1 MTSESRAPK
10 PTSADRGDHRPRPSA
25 AVTEAAQQGR
35 VILSIRDL
43 HLAIAAR
50 RRHTPILRGVSLSIE
65 PGEVHGLVGESGA
78 GKTMIGRVILG
89 IQPSR
94 ARITRGSVVFD
105 GRDITHL
112 DEPNRR
118 RLMGR
123 GLALIPQDPMTSL
136 NPAWRIG
143 RQVTDVLR
151 LHLGMDR
158 AAARAR
164 ARELLDDVHIRA
176 PDRVL
181 RQYPHEL
188 SGGMR
193 QRVLIAI
200 AFACRP
206 KLIVADEPTTALD
219 VTVQRQVLA
228 LIKQMQT
235 QEGASILFVT
245 HDLGVVAKICD
256 QVTVLHGGRVL
267 ETGDTRR
274 IVEAPRHAYTRAL
287 MAATPRH
294 DRPGELLQP
303 VPEALTAWLNEEAL
317 AFDAA
322 HRTDG

>member
-1 MTSESRAPK
+1 MSL
-10 PTSADRGDHRPRPSA
+10 D
-25 AVTEAAQQGR
+25 
-35 VILSIRDL
+35 
-43 HLAIAAR
+43 IA
-50 RRHTPILRGVSLSIE
+50 

-78 GKTMIGRVILG
+78 GKSMIGRVILG
-89 IQPSR
+89 IQPSG
-94 ARITRGSVVFD
+94 ARIVRGSVVFD

-112 DEPNRR
+112 DETDRR

-136 NPAWRIG
+136 NPSRRIG
-143 RQVTDVLR
+143 RQITDVLR
-151 LHLGMDR
+151 LHLGMGR

-206 KLIVADEPTTALD
+206 KLVIADEPTTALD

-228 LIKQMQT
+228 LIKRMQA

-274 IVEAPRHAYTRAL
+274 IVEAPRHAYTQAL

-294 DRPGELLQP
+294 DRPGELPRP
-303 VPEALTAWLNEEAL
+303 VPEALAARLHEEAL

-322 HRTDG
+322 QRTDG

>member
-1 MTSESRAPK
+1 MIAAAPRSSSPRDRA
-10 PTSADRGDHRPRPSA
+10 
-25 AVTEAAQQGR
+25 V
-35 VILSIRDL
+35 LSVRDL
-43 HLAIAAR
+43 HLAIAGR
-50 RRHTPILRGVSLSIE
+50 RRHTPILRGVSLDIA

-89 IQPSR
+89 IQPSG
-94 ARITRGSVVFD
+94 ARIGRGSVVFG

-112 DEPNRR
+112 DETDRR

-136 NPAWRIG
+136 NPSCRIG
-143 RQVTDVLR
+143 RQITDVLR
-151 LHLGMDR
+151 LHLGMGR

-164 ARELLDDVHIRA
+164 ALELLDDVHIRA

-206 KLIVADEPTTALD
+206 KLVIADEPTTALD

-228 LIKQMQT
+228 LIKRMQA

-274 IVEAPRHAYTRAL
+274 IVETPRHPYTRAL

-294 DRPGELLQP
+294 DRPGELLRP
-303 VPEALTAWLNEEAL
+303 VPEALAARLDEEAL

-322 HRTDG
+322 QRTDG

>member
-1 MTSESRAPK
+1 MR
-10 PTSADRGDHRPRPSA
+10 
-25 AVTEAAQQGR
+25 
-35 VILSIRDL
+35 
-43 HLAIAAR
+43 
-50 RRHTPILRGVSLSIE
+50 
-65 PGEVHGLVGESGA
+65 
-78 GKTMIGRVILG
+78 
-89 IQPSR
+89 
-94 ARITRGSVVFD
+94 FD

-112 DEPNRR
+112 PERERR

-123 GLALIPQDPMTSL
+123 GLGLIPQDPMTSL
-136 NPAWRIG
+136 NPAYRIG
-143 RQVTDVLR
+143 GQIADVLR

-164 ARELLDDVHIRA
+164 ALELLDDVHIRE
-176 PDRVL
+176 PERVL

-228 LIKQMQT
+228 LIKEMQA

-256 QVTVLHGGRVL
+256 RVTVLHGGRVL
-267 ETGDTRR
+267 EAGDTRR
-274 IVEAPRHAYTRAL
+274 IVEAPQHDYTKAL

-294 DRPGELLQP
+294 DRPGDLLRP
-303 VPEALTAWLNEEAL
+303 VPEALTARLNARGAGLRRRARCDGGGPWLSPPSSKRPGCACPCRTT
-317 AFDAA
+317 AA
-322 HRTDG
+322 SRPSAPRRRSISCTAST

>member
-1 MTSESRAPK
+1 M
-10 PTSADRGDHRPRPSA
+10 SA
-25 AVTEAAQQGR
+25 AAL
-35 VILSIRDL
+35 LSVRNL
-43 HLAIAAR
+43 HLAIAGR
-50 RRHTPILRGVSLSIE
+50 RRHTPILRGVSLE
-65 PGEVHGLVGESGA
+65 VAPGEVHGLVGESGA
-78 GKTMIGRVILG
+78 GKTMVGKVILG

-94 ARITRGSVVFD
+94 ARIVRGSVVFE
-105 GRDITHL
+105 GQDITHL
-112 DEPNRR
+112 NERDRR

-123 GLALIPQDPMTSL
+123 GLGLIPQDPMTSL
-136 NPAWRIG
+136 NPAYRIG
-143 RQVTDVLR
+143 GQIGDVLR
-151 LHLGMDR
+151 LHLGMGR
-158 AAARAR
+158 AAARTR
-164 ARELLDDVHIRA
+164 ARELLDEVRIRA

-206 KLIVADEPTTALD
+206 KLIIADEPTTALD

-228 LIKQMQT
+228 LIKGMQA

-256 QVTVLHGGRVL
+256 HVTVLHGGRVL

-287 MAATPRH
+287 IAATPRH
-294 DRPGELLQP
+294 DRPGDLLQP
-303 VPEALTAWLNEEAL
+303 VPEALTARLNAEAL
-317 AFDAA
+317 AWDAA
-322 HRTDG
+322 QRSDG

>member
-1 MTSESRAPK
+1 M
-10 PTSADRGDHRPRPSA
+10 
-25 AVTEAAQQGR
+25 
-35 VILSIRDL
+35 
-43 HLAIAAR
+43 
-50 RRHTPILRGVSLSIE
+50 
-65 PGEVHGLVGESGA
+65 
-78 GKTMIGRVILG
+78 
-89 IQPSR
+89 
-94 ARITRGSVVFD
+94 VFD

-112 DEPNRR
+112 DEADRR

-136 NPAWRIG
+136 NPAYRIG
-143 RQVTDVLR
+143 RQITDVLR
-151 LHLGMDR
+151 LHLGMGR
-158 AAARAR
+158 AAARTR

-206 KLIVADEPTTALD
+206 KLIIADEPTTALD

-228 LIKQMQT
+228 LIKRMQA

-267 ETGDTRR
+267 ERGDTRR

-294 DRPGELLQP
+294 DRPGELLRP
-303 VPEALTAWLNEEAL
+303 VPEALAARLDEETL

-322 HRTDG
+322 QRTDG

>member
-1 MTSESRAPK
+1 MTSESHASNPISAGRRGRSPRLGVAATT
-10 PTSADRGDHRPRPSA
+10 PTPA
-25 AVTEAAQQGR
+25 
-35 VILSIRDL
+35 ILSVRDL
-43 HLAIAAR
+43 HLTIAAR
-50 RRHTPILRGVSLSIE
+50 RWRTPILRGVSLDVA

-89 IQPSR
+89 IQPSA
-94 ARITRGSVVFD
+94 ARIVRGSVVFG
-105 GRDITHL
+105 GRDVTHL
-112 DEPNRR
+112 GETDRR

-136 NPAWRIG
+136 NPARRIG
-143 RQVTDVLR
+143 AQIADVLR

-158 AAARAR
+158 TAAQAR
-164 ARELLDDVHIRA
+164 ARELLDDVHVRA

-206 KLIVADEPTTALD
+206 KLVVADEPTTALD

-228 LIKQMQT
+228 LVKRMQA
-235 QEGASILFVT
+235 QEGASVLFVT

-256 QVTVLHGGRVL
+256 RGTVLHGGRVL
-267 ETGDTRR
+267 ETGGTRR
-274 IVEAPRHAYTRAL
+274 ILEAPRHPYTRAL
-287 MAATPRH
+287 IAATPRH
-294 DRPGELLQP
+294 DRPGELLRP
-303 VPEALTAWLNEEAL
+303 VPEALKARLNEEAL

-322 HRTDG
+322 QRTDG